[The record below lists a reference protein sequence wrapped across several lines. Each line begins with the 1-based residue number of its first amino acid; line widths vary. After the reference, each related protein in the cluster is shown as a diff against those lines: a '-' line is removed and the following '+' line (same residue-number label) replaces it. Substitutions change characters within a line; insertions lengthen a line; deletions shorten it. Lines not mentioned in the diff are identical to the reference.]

1 MKLVTRLG
9 LAALGAAALGAVV
22 LFVPDLRWRG
32 VVVARK
38 VTGQIQDVS
47 WAELLD
53 IERPTGHFE
62 LHRLAASGNPYS
74 SVEDP
79 VSSAQDRARGKE
91 LFALRCAKCHGTAA
105 AGGLAPRLTGN
116 SLRHGDSDWAIYHTI
131 TRGVPGT
138 AMQGGLLDRP
148 DVWRVI
154 AYVRDLRAAADRGGS
169 AAANGAAVIE
179 PAEDTTAAQLLDAAT
194 SEAQWRLPGGAYDGQ
209 RYTHD
214 AQINTANVAR
224 LAVQWVHQFPSSPAP
239 NETAPIVVGHYM
251 YVTLPPD
258 TVVALDARSGE
269 QLWQYVRPMPA
280 DLRLCCLTTNRGV
293 AVLGR
298 RVYLATLDAHLVAL
312 DASTGKV
319 LWDHQVE
326 DYSHGYSMTSAPL
339 PIGDAV
345 IVGVGG
351 GDFPVRGFIEA
362 YDAATGTPRWRFHTI
377 PEPGEPGNETWGNG
391 SWKTGGGGAWGIG
404 AYDPELGL
412 IYWGIGNPAPDY
424 NPRLRP
430 GDNLYSNSVVALEAA
445 SGKLRW
451 HFQFSPSD
459 DHDWDST
466 QTPSLID
473 LKDNG
478 TVQKLLAVANRNGFF
493 YVLDRQTGRFIRGA
507 AYARQTWASGLS
519 ATGRPLRLPNA
530 DPTPQ
535 GVFLYPSVSGAT
547 NWWPSAYSPATQLYY
562 VNVLESGGL
571 FFAIESPP
579 RIELGHMYTSG
590 AARAVEGETAAAYV
604 RAIDPLTAKVR
615 WERHNA
621 ALSEA
626 PRGGLLATAGGLVF
640 GSDGPRLYALDAAT
654 GTELW
659 SFGTGGHIS
668 APPVSY
674 RLGERQ
680 VIAVMAGQDLV
691 TFQISGKP

>member
-9 LAALGAAALGAVV
+9 LAALAAGALGAVV
-22 LFVPDLRWRG
+22 LVVPDLRWRG

-79 VSSAQDRARGKE
+79 VTSTQDRARGKE

-131 TRGVPGT
+131 TRGIPGT
-138 AMQGGLLDRP
+138 AMQGGLLERP

-154 AYVRDLRAAADRGGS
+154 AYVRELRAAADNGGS
-169 AAANGAAVIE
+169 TTASGAAAID
-179 PAEDTTAAQLLDAAT
+179 PAEDTTAAQLLDGAAA
-194 SEAQWRLPGGAYDGQ
+194 EAHWRLPGGAYDGQ

-214 AQINTANVAR
+214 TQINTNNVAR
-224 LAVQWVHQFPSSPAP
+224 LAVQWVHQFPSTPTP
-239 NETAPIVVGHYM
+239 NETAPIVVGDYM

-269 QLWQYVRPMPA
+269 QLWQYARPMPA

-298 RVYLATLDAHLVAL
+298 RVYLATLDAHLLAL

-377 PEPGEPGNETWGNG
+377 PEPG
-391 SWKTGGGGAWGIG
+391 
-404 AYDPELGL
+404 
-412 IYWGIGNPAPDY
+412 
-424 NPRLRP
+424 
-430 GDNLYSNSVVALEAA
+430 
-445 SGKLRW
+445 
-451 HFQFSPSD
+451 
-459 DHDWDST
+459 
-466 QTPSLID
+466 
-473 LKDNG
+473 
-478 TVQKLLAVANRNGFF
+478 
-493 YVLDRQTGRFIRGA
+493 
-507 AYARQTWASGLS
+507 
-519 ATGRPLRLPNA
+519 
-530 DPTPQ
+530 
-535 GVFLYPSVSGAT
+535 
-547 NWWPSAYSPATQLYY
+547 
-562 VNVLESGGL
+562 
-571 FFAIESPP
+571 
-579 RIELGHMYTSG
+579 
-590 AARAVEGETAAAYV
+590 RAG
-604 RAIDPLTAKVR
+604 
-615 WERHNA
+615 
-621 ALSEA
+621 
-626 PRGGLLATAGGLVF
+626 
-640 GSDGPRLYALDAAT
+640 
-654 GTELW
+654 
-659 SFGTGGHIS
+659 
-668 APPVSY
+668 
-674 RLGERQ
+674 
-680 VIAVMAGQDLV
+680 
-691 TFQISGKP
+691 